1 MLFLE
6 TNANSIIWTHST
18 FRLLHEKFAVGKY
31 APTSPHSLFLGLP
44 KWRQNRVE
52 NNIWLWWQNF
62 FHVVAKTRACVWVAS
77 TPCLCVCVSVCS
89 HVGVCCYLCGR
100 TTLQLVGGAGNTR
113 RPGSKIAGSTKSW
126 RALYVHKNI
135 PAAHGLCE
143 CVSTCVCVCG
153 NRNQK
158 GYLIVPN

>member
-1 MLFLE
+1 MPTQLFERTALSVCYMKSLRLE
-6 TNANSIIWTHST
+6 NM
-18 FRLLHEKFAVGKY
+18 
-31 APTSPHSLFLGLP
+31 PPHLPFPGLP

-77 TPCLCVCVSVCS
+77 TPCKWVCVCS

-135 PAAHGLCE
+135 PAAHSE
-143 CVSTCVCVCG
+143 CVSTCLCVCVATAIK
-153 NRNQK
+153 RD
-158 GYLIVPN
+158 I